1 METKAVIYIKYQG
14 SEMGVSVFAESA
26 RWRVRKGKTR
36 AQGSQKRKS
45 ISSVSA
51 LAQSA
56 SGPLSCVRE
65 KMKIVLNHLPIR
77 KCGWVRLEQ
86 CVELVEA
93 SGERWA
99 RAMRPCTLHTTAS
112 VCTRAAPQACLVWQQ
127 SHDRARALSQH
138 TRVRFDSSDALLVPF
153 P

>member
-1 METKAVIYIKYQG
+1 
-14 SEMGVSVFAESA
+14 MGVSVC
-26 RWRVRKGKTR
+26 VRR
-36 AQGSQKRKS
+36 CRMRSQKRKS

-51 LAQSA
+51 LAQFE

-65 KMKIVLNHLPIR
+65 KRKIVLIHLPIR
-77 KCGWVRLEQ
+77 SKCGWVHIEQ
-86 CVELVEA
+86 RVELVEV

-112 VCTRAAPQACLVWQQ
+112 VCTRAAPRTCLVWQQ
-127 SHDRARALSQH
+127 AHDRARAPSQH
-138 TRVRFDSSDALLVPF
+138 TRGRFDSSDALLVPF